1 VRLALSVS
9 KDKKQVKVNEL
20 HEKFKSATV
29 GILTNYDGLNVM
41 EMMELRQQLRSVNA
55 ELRVVKNTLAA
66 RAAEGTSLD
75 HARSAFEGPIA
86 IALGYA
92 DPVAPT
98 RIVKKFSD
106 ENEQLRIKMGVL
118 EGRVMDSVNIKF
130 IAQLPEREVLMA
142 ELVYQIQAPIVEFA
156 GIFQGM
162 IYQFIGTLA
171 AIKDKKKSTTT

>member
-1 VRLALSVS
+1 MSVS
-9 KDKKQVKVNEL
+9 KEKKQVKVNEL
-20 HEKFKSATV
+20 HKKFKSATV
-29 GILTNYDGLNVM
+29 GILTNFNGLNVM
-41 EMMELRQQLRSVNA
+41 EMMELRHQLRSVNA
-55 ELRVVKNTLAA
+55 ELCVVKNTLAT

-106 ENEQLRIKMGVL
+106 KNEQLRIKLGVI
-118 EGRVMDSVNIKF
+118 EGRIMDSVKIKF
-130 IAQLPEREVLMA
+130 VAQLPEKEVLMA
-142 ELVYQIQAPIVEFA
+142 ELVSQLQAPIAELT

-162 IYQFIGTLA
+162 LYQFIGIIE
-171 AIKDKKKSTTT
+171 AIKDKRNSTTA